1 MTDTDNETEPTMNQR
16 LRGKPPKFDVFARY
30 RTEDT
35 EQPPETDTTDPKET
49 DQ

>member
-1 MTDTDNETEPTMNQR
+1 MTEPEHEPTMNQR
-16 LRGKPPKFDVFARY
+16 LRGKPPKYDVFARY
-30 RTEDT
+30 RT